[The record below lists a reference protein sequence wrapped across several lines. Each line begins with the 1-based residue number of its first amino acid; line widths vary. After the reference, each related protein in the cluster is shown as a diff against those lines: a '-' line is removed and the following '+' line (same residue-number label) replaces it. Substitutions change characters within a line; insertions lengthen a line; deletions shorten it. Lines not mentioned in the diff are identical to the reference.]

1 MFEKYILLA
10 VPETLILQIKIALV
24 SSKLILNL
32 SLFYLLVWL
41 YSQHSLPTLSS
52 PSLLLLLLLG
62 RFSRVRLC
70 ATPEM
75 APPGSPVPGIFQA
88 RTLEWAAISF
98 SKPFPKY
105 SLF

>member
-10 VPETLILQIKIALV
+10 VPQTLILQIKIALM

-52 PSLLLLLLLG
+52 PSLLLLLLG

-70 ATPEM
+70 ATPET
-75 APPGSPVPGIFQA
+75 APPGSPIPGILQA
-88 RTLEWAAISF
+88 RTLEWVAISF
-98 SKPFPKY
+98 SKPFPKS